1 MPSLLVA
8 ELRKLVRPLVWGA
21 GLAIVVFCL
30 LLTWGG
36 TNNARSALASPR
48 IPDVCSQSAT
58 PQCIQVRARAHAD
71 GLAAARATG
80 RLAQPG
86 EVGQVAAG
94 MLASLPGLLLI
105 ALISGGHWGG
115 EWGGRTIRSLLTREG
130 RRTRVLL
137 AKWLTVWAAG
147 VATMLACWL
156 VLAVAGPVTAAA
168 AGLPAPGT
176 SPWAGLVSS
185 LAAAAHATVVL
196 GLFAAVGI
204 AAGAVARG
212 QLAATAVAAGSMLV
226 ALLVAG
232 IASVGTWSPA
242 SFIQAWMG
250 FGSGG
255 YLPTNFWSR
264 FTGSG
269 APYGELA
276 GLIGIVVTAMVAAG
290 IARWRFA
297 ADVTV

>member
-1 MPSLLVA
+1 MDAIRCAGLSKRFGPTVAVDGLDLQVSPGQVYGFLGPNGAGKTTTIRMLLGLIGPSAGRAWLLGHPLPDPRVVA
-8 ELRKLVRPLVWGA
+8 E
-21 GLAIVVFCL
+21 
-30 LLTWGG
+30 T
-36 TNNARSALASPR
+36 
-48 IPDVCSQSAT
+48 
-58 PQCIQVRARAHAD
+58 
-71 GLAAARATG
+71 
-80 RLAQPG
+80 
-86 EVGQVAAG
+86 
-94 MLASLPGLLLI
+94 
-105 ALISGGHWGG
+105 
-115 EWGGRTIRSLLTREG
+115 
-130 RRTRVLL
+130 
-137 AKWLTVWAAG
+137 
-147 VATMLACWL
+147 
-156 VLAVAGPVTAAA
+156 
-168 AGLPAPGT
+168 
-176 SPWAGLVSS
+176 
-185 LAAAAHATVVL
+185 
-196 GLFAAVGI
+196 
-204 AAGAVARG
+204 
-212 QLAATAVAAGSMLV
+212 GSMLV